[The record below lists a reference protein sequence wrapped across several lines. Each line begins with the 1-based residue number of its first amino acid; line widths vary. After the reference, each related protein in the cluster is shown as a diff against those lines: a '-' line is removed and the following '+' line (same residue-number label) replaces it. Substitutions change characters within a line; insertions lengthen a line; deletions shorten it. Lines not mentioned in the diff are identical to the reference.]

1 MGNQGFLIF
10 DIFSV
15 KAHYFFYM
23 NDNFCC
29 PKCGNQDSKY
39 IGFRNGQAYCR
50 RCLSFQGSEA
60 AQRFYPKRN
69 IKPLI
74 NYELTSNQS
83 IISQKVVEN
92 FKANS
97 NTLIYA
103 VTGAGKT
110 ELVFAVIVEALN
122 QGLQVGFTIPRKDVV
137 IELSER
143 LKSAFPTIEIAV
155 VYGGHVDNLEGQ
167 IVILTTH
174 QLYRYPHYFD
184 LLIFDEID
192 AFPFVD
198 NDLLITMFRRSV
210 RGNYV
215 LMSATPSRQEINE
228 FRSSD
233 TLLTLFERFHH
244 HPLPVP
250 VLIIRILG
258 FQYLYL
264 LRKCQEWKKNAKPFL
279 IFVPTI
285 EQTEMVFRFINIFVK
300 NGNYVHSLR
309 EHRAE
314 IITSF
319 KNKNLSFLVTTSV
332 LERGITIE
340 NLQVLIFNAHHPLF
354 NQKAL
359 VQISGRVGR
368 KLSAPEGEVI
378 FLANEITREMEGAIA
393 DTKSKNQFL

>member
-192 AFPFVD
+192 AFP
-198 NDLLITMFRRSV
+198 L
-210 RGNYV
+210 
-215 LMSATPSRQEINE
+215 
-228 FRSSD
+228 
-233 TLLTLFERFHH
+233 
-244 HPLPVP
+244 
-250 VLIIRILG
+250 
-258 FQYLYL
+258 
-264 LRKCQEWKKNAKPFL
+264 
-279 IFVPTI
+279 
-285 EQTEMVFRFINIFVK
+285 
-300 NGNYVHSLR
+300 
-309 EHRAE
+309 
-314 IITSF
+314 
-319 KNKNLSFLVTTSV
+319 
-332 LERGITIE
+332 
-340 NLQVLIFNAHHPLF
+340 
-354 NQKAL
+354 
-359 VQISGRVGR
+359 
-368 KLSAPEGEVI
+368 
-378 FLANEITREMEGAIA
+378 
-393 DTKSKNQFL
+393 